1 MKKVIG
7 TELLSSNGFSEAYQI
22 DNIII
27 GKYRVAFGY
36 RIRAGYIGNMWY
48 ELDLCCGAQE
58 KDYKFLLDKVIKK
71 MLSNPIKDRFKNI
84 PGSTRIKPYINDDEF
99 LDLIEKW

>member
-1 MKKVIG
+1 MERIIDSQ
-7 TELLSSNGFSEAYQI
+7 LLTDNDFSEAYKI
-22 DNIII
+22 DDIII

-58 KDYKFLLDKVIKK
+58 KDYKLLLDKVTRK
-71 MLSNPIKDRFKNI
+71 MLSNPIGDRFKGI
-84 PGSTRIKPYINDDEF
+84 PTITRIKPYFNDDEF
-99 LDLIEKW
+99 LEIIENW